1 MRRYLLPVLLVLL
14 FDPLSYA
21 TFTGSPVASPTETVA
36 DLGKSLRPGPRQQLD
51 IENGVSRAPESGA
64 QAPSMAQAAS
74 FAEASSQASARML
87 NGAHVMAHGNALT
100 PEVGTMQPLQEST
113 VPAAVVHEQ
122 DQSYAQGGL
131 GQTTAAEFATSKA
144 EEDSPRADEEA
155 CTDVKDSAGMPF
167 ASPPPPPPP
176 PPPPQQQQ
184 QQQQIQPG
192 ESERLVD
199 VSFAPPNIVANS
211 GNGVGVDLSFGQPGL
226 CTGGFNETGTRV
238 APSVSEED
246 EWAAELLLRVNA
258 HRYRPSAEDA
268 PYSTKTSFHRDVGHS
283 V

>member
-1 MRRYLLPVLLVLL
+1 MRRYLLPVLLVLI
-14 FDPLSYA
+14 FDPPSYA
-21 TFTGSPVASPTETVA
+21 TFTGSLVASPTETVA

-51 IENGVSRAPESGA
+51 TGNGVSPAPESGA

-100 PEVGTMQPLQEST
+100 PAVGAMQPLQEST
-113 VPAAVVHEQ
+113 APAAVVHEQ

-144 EEDSPRADEEA
+144 EEDSPRAYEEA
-155 CTDVKDSAGMPF
+155 RADVKDSAGMPF

-176 PPPPQQQQ
+176 PPQQQ

-199 VSFAPPNIVANS
+199 ISFAPPNIVANP

-238 APSVSEED
+238 APSVAEED

-268 PYSTKTSFHRDVGHS
+268 PNSTKTPFHRDVGHS